1 MKNKYVSLKIN
12 NISFD
17 MEGQNVSV
25 SGKVT
30 DIYKTSGPLVF
41 RIYDGSEIRAVVFNP
56 NEDFYSLKLGDFVR
70 FNGTLSVRRENV
82 ELQIDDFD
90 KLSQEEI
97 KTVQKGIDEIILDK
111 IKRDTEE
118 FLVSSKVYNNMEDEF
133 IKAMACIKKAVL
145 EERLIIIRHHNDCDG
160 IVSGIS
166 LEKAIAIYGKNEGK
180 KDLKIFRKPCVS
192 PYYGIEDALKDI
204 ENSFT
209 FSRKRP
215 FLIIVDN
222 GSTDS
227 DLEGILRT
235 SMYNFEIGVVDHHPP
250 SKNDNGDYIIDE
262 YVSFHINPHI
272 YSGDS
277 NICTGMLAYELA
289 RMIDSGLDNYAIHL
303 PALAGVGD
311 KSKGSEMERYLE
323 ISPIKR
329 EELEDIKL
337 TLDHESY
344 YLRRSSFNEII
355 EDILMIADGK
365 RGKLLRESV
374 ISEIEKKRVSQWE
387 LIKKNLILKKL
398 NGDFNLLEINI
409 DKFIFRGEFP
419 SPGRTLSFI
428 HNKYLEENKL
438 NEDEVALVSLGFAE
452 DYLVIRATNRS
463 KDIGFNLN
471 VIIKKLKDIYLEE
484 VQGGGHAGAGTIRF
498 VPALY
503 DEVKKASLDYIK
515 NIAEKK

>member
-1 MKNKYVSLKIN
+1 MKNKYISIKIN

-17 MEGQNVSV
+17 MEGQKVSV

-41 RIYDGSEIRAVVFNP
+41 RIYDGNEIRAVVFNP
-56 NEDFYSLKLGDFVR
+56 DENFYSLKLGDYIR

-82 ELQIDDFD
+82 ELQIDDFE
-90 KLSQEEI
+90 KLNQEEI
-97 KTVQKGIDEIILDK
+97 NTVQKRIDKNILDK
-111 IKRDTEE
+111 IKRDTED
-118 FLVSSKVYNNMEDEF
+118 FLVSSKIYKNMEDEF
-133 IKAMACIKKAVL
+133 LQAMASIKKAVL
-145 EERLIIIRHHNDCDG
+145 EERLIFIRHHNDCDG
-160 IVSGIS
+160 IVSGIA
-166 LEKAIAIYGKNEGK
+166 LEKAIAAYAEKENK
-180 KDLKIFRKPCVS
+180 KDLKIFRKPCFP

-204 ENSFT
+204 ETSFN
-209 FSRKRP
+209 FSKKRP
-215 FLIIVDN
+215 FVIIVDN
-222 GSTDS
+222 GSTVS
-227 DLEGILRT
+227 DLEGIFRT
-235 SMYNFEIGVVDHHPP
+235 TIYDFEIGVIDHHPP
-250 SKNDNGDYIIDE
+250 SKNHDGNYIIDE

-289 RMIDSGLDNYAIHL
+289 RMIDSDLDNYAMHL

-311 KSKGSEMERYLE
+311 KSKGSEMELYLE

-355 EDILMIADGK
+355 EDILMIGDGK

-387 LIKKNLILKKL
+387 LIKKHLVLKKL
-398 NGDFNLLEINI
+398 NSDFNLLEINI
-409 DKFIFRGEFP
+409 DKFIFRGDFP
-419 SPGRTLSFI
+419 SPGRTLGFI

-438 NEDEVALVSLGFAE
+438 NEDEVAIVSLGFAE
-452 DYLVIRATNRS
+452 DYLVIRATNRAKS
-463 KDIGFNLN
+463 IGFDLN
-471 VIIKKLKDIYLEE
+471 MILKQLKDIYLEE

-503 DEVKKASLDYIK
+503 DEVKKVSLDYIDMV
-515 NIAEKK
+515 AEKK